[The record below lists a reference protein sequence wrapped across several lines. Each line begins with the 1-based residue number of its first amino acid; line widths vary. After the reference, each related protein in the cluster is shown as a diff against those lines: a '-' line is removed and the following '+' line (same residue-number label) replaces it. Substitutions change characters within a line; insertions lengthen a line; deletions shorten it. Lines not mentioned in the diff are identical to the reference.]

1 MIDTDRK
8 LRLEHMSAKE
18 MVDANI
24 AVSKDMF
31 SLIYKNPCIRDL
43 PKIASLYGLYGTFII
58 GHTDLF
64 FAFGLSHETVH
75 QEKIVEGAGW
85 VFPEKILKKNRV
97 LARRA
102 VLLPRFQCFQ
112 AARGQHGHPLY
123 HPEPDCLRDVRV

>member
-43 PKIASLYGLYGTFII
+43 PKIASLYGFMGR
-58 GHTDLF
+58 
-64 FAFGLSHETVH
+64 LS
-75 QEKIVEGAGW
+75 
-85 VFPEKILKKNRV
+85 
-97 LARRA
+97 LAIRTCSS
-102 VLLPRFQCFQ
+102 PS
-112 AARGQHGHPLY
+112 
-123 HPEPDCLRDVRV
+123 D